1 MNYITDLAKLVAR
14 KKVVPGDPAASRLFK
29 RVDEGSMPPPGEQ
42 PRPSADD
49 VAVLKKWIEA
59 GAPGSE
65 PTTNRARITGDDAN
79 AFPRPRTHAPP
90 PRPPLPAVLHPHP
103 PVQRRAQRRG
113 TPDLPQRPG
122 QARQQ
127 PVVEP
132 ADHRSRR
139 GRSAPHRAAGRF
151 ALVHVG
157 RRHLESR

>member
-65 PTTNRARITGDDAN
+65 PTTNRARITGDEVN
-79 AFPRPRTHAPP
+79 AV
-90 PRPPLPAVLHPHP
+90 VLAHLNTMD
-103 PVQRRAQRRG
+103 R
-113 TPDLPQRPG
+113 
-122 QARQQ
+122 
-127 PVVEP
+127 
-132 ADHRSRR
+132 RSRR
-139 GRSAPHRAAGRF
+139 FHRA
-151 ALVHVG
+151 V
-157 RRHLESR
+157 